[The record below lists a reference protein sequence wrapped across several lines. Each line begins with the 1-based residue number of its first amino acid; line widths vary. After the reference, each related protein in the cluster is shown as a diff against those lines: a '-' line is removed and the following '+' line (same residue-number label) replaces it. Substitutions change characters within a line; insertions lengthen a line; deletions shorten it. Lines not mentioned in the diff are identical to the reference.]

1 MTLIGVFLSAVLW
14 PDAIGGRTEPAAV
27 NRISTARPI
36 EGSCM
41 VLAESLA
48 RGMLFLYPCRV
59 YASGHLEPAPL
70 AAPVAAASFAVP
82 LAHAFPFFAIGNH
95 RLTFV
100 DEFLHCRIGD
110 AVDDGNYLG
119 GAALR
124 TCA

>member
-41 VLAESLA
+41 
-48 RGMLFLYPCRV
+48 LFLYPCRV
-59 YASGHLEPAPL
+59 DASGDLKPAPL

-124 TCA
+124 TY